1 MFKAISLLARTVAGR
16 VENIDNQLKNKAED
30 VEWVSLAFLIE
41 RGFQYS
47 SSVVIQEVNSKF
59 EVFEELVLKT
69 VFME

>member
-1 MFKAISLLARTVAGR
+1 MLSGFPWLF
-16 VENIDNQLKNKAED
+16 
-30 VEWVSLAFLIE
+30 WIE